1 MDSLEQIRQ
10 SMRMLLLPAALLYG
24 IGVRLRNLAY
34 DRGWLKT
41 HSFNLPLISVGNLSV
56 GGTGKS
62 PMTEYIIALLKRS
75 TRVAAL
81 SRGYG
86 RRTKGYVLAGPDTT
100 ALEIGDEPM
109 LLHRKH
115 PDVPV
120 AVGESRVEAMAQL
133 LFDRPDT
140 QAVVLDDA
148 FQHRSVKPGLSILL
162 TERENL
168 YTRDL
173 FLPTGDL
180 RDQRSSARRA
190 DIVVVTKCPPG
201 MDLAEAESI
210 GTELSL
216 DASQELFFT
225 TIDYGTPHHLFTGAE
240 RRLDRDTEVL
250 LFTGIANPAPLKAHL
265 DEVAGGYDE
274 IRFGDHHQYDIDD
287 VASILGRYESL
298 GTERRVILT
307 TEKDAVRLGRFEREL
322 REKPVFAMPIRIRFL
337 FDGESRFNRRMV
349 NFIATYEQRPQRP

>member
-1 MDSLEQIRQ
+1 
-10 SMRMLLLPAALLYG
+10 MLLLPAALLYG

-34 DRGWLKT
+34 DRGWLASQ
-41 HSFNLPLISVGNLSV
+41 SFNLPLICVGNLSV

-62 PMTEYIIALLKRS
+62 PMTEHIIALLKGN

-86 RRTKGYVLAGPDTT
+86 RRTKGYLLAGPETT

-109 LLHRKH
+109 LIHRKH

-120 AVGESRVEAMAQL
+120 AVGESRVDAIAQL

-140 QAVVLDDA
+140 RAVVLDDA
-148 FQHRSVKPGLSILL
+148 FQHRSVKPGLSVLL
-162 TERENL
+162 TEKAKL

-190 DIVVVTKCPPG
+190 DIVVVTKCPAG
-201 MDLAEAESI
+201 MDLAEAQAI
-210 GTELSL
+210 GTELAL

-225 TIDYGTPHHLFTGAE
+225 TIEYGTPYHLFTGAE
-240 RRLDRDTEVL
+240 RRLDRRTAVL

-265 DEVAGGYDE
+265 EKVARVCDEM
-274 IRFGDHHQYDIDD
+274 RFGDHHLYDIDD
-287 VASILGRYESL
+287 VASILGRYDSL
-298 GTERRVILT
+298 GTEGGIVLT
-307 TEKDAVRLGRFEREL
+307 TEKDAVRLARFEAEL
-322 REKPVFAMPIRIRFL
+322 REKPVYAMPIRIRFL

-349 NFIATYEQRPQRP
+349 NFIATYDQRPHRP